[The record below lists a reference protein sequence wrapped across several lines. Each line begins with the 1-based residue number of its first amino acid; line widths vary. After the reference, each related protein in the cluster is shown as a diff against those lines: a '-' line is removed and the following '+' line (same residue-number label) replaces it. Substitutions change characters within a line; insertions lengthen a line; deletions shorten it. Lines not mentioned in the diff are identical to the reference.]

1 VAAADAP
8 ATDTDE
14 NGEYAPPGP
23 QPSDTAP
30 AGGGPPTPA
39 PVEEAPP
46 PLKAKREAAKSE
58 GKRPAYWDTDMSG
71 SGTNPDANK
80 DMTNVPA
87 ERPGYW
93 DTNMSANDQP
103 AAPAAA
109 APAAPSAAHVAAMGI
124 GDAVDKLA
132 IGGGKIAGG
141 IAAIGDKIHSVFTAT
156 PQTGA
161 QDWWF
166 GHVVDPYVQR
176 DAEQKLGPDA
186 STTDK
191 AIYGVSNMAATIASF
206 FAGGPVAG
214 EAEASSALAAHL
226 MQAGASA
233 TVPAAS
239 EAIAT
244 GQDVLDATGNKTA
257 AAKAAVMAYMSTTAG
272 ALGPAGVGKGALA
285 KIMTGAAIGGG
296 LTEAQRQA
304 QNAVMP
310 ESMQQKFD
318 PLNETLGVVTG
329 AAMGGAVHLTG
340 PRGVVDAGPGN
351 AMEHAQRDAAAA
363 VARAGGDDLSQVV
376 AATQVNAHVGAVHD
390 AAAVQGAREAE
401 AAHQDAA
408 LQAHQQAELEQQ
420 QAENEGMPPQA
431 EPEAAPPAEGAQAG
445 ALPPEQQTVLDRIK
459 AQRTAPAAE
468 AEPEQT
474 VQERMKANAKGTE
487 DEFEELP
494 AEEAAKAPE
503 TAQEEPEEE
512 EAPETNPRPQTAQT
526 LAERRQQALDEAM
539 AEKVRGNRSE
549 TTTPETNPNEAPAE
563 KAVAA
568 MAAEGRAPGTQQRTA
583 EALGNLLGRA
593 GKRMALEAHGQDIL
607 DTLQEN
613 GTKVNAVANKF
624 WNDTYYKLPADVQG
638 RFRRMLASHAGLN
651 SAADMDVPITVRDRM
666 DLPDNPEHLEGT
678 DRGFVALMDE
688 ANRRSEETPAPATPE
703 EPIAAPEPPNRL
715 AAIRAAAEK
724 RRGRPPLQQ
733 GGEDTAEPL
742 FQEQARQ
749 DMEAAR
755 AKEAQYQAVNPE
767 TGEKTADLADFAAAR
782 AHKEAHPEDDIQPAQ
797 KGALSAKREENGWF
811 NDQGVAKDL
820 DRAMNPRMGHD
831 EAKEHLAGVSDAT
844 APRSFMIHASQD
856 ADTIPKHLADQ
867 ITAVKADGLRVKG
880 AYEDGVAHIFADSHK
895 AGDKEELLNTAV
907 HELTHQGLHSFLGD
921 DYTKTL
927 TGIAH
932 DIKDTKWAKDYVQRR
947 GYDLKNPTHMRL
959 LGDEYAAHL
968 AENQFAGR
976 EVHADLP
983 VLDRNP
989 SHWQRITDAVRGGLR
1004 KLGLVKHWNDND
1016 VAKLI
1021 RQAQAH
1027 VSGAEPLK
1035 AARDGAAYKASGG
1048 ARFSL
1053 ENADENMED
1062 HYAPDHPL
1070 AVGHKFGRTM
1080 EEQANY
1086 NPGWVRSAK
1095 DTMSDFRD
1103 NAPRK
1108 VLGGIGLRNLP
1119 DFLPPEKMPNLHAF
1133 IDAHDAMEG
1142 RKGQMHTRD
1151 AALGKEWS
1159 QWNAKQDDRG
1169 AALSDLMHAS
1179 TLSGHDP
1186 SKPYVERY
1194 TAAERAADPAAAK
1207 DERYQRE
1214 IHRSLQR
1221 QFNEKLDSKGQELYN
1236 RVRDNYAEKRSQVY
1250 DALKA
1255 RIAQT
1260 DADGETKK
1268 NLMAELRKSFESN
1281 TVKGP
1286 YFPLQRFGNLWAN
1299 AKDENGNTKAF
1310 ARFESGAQ
1318 QKAWRAEMEKQ
1329 GLVTDGGK
1337 RMDTN
1342 SMMERID
1349 PDFVRNVMGLAHD
1362 ADPSGNLEKDIWEQ
1376 YLRAMPEMSMRK
1388 HMITRVGRLGFSQD
1402 AQRAFAFNSFHG
1414 AHQLARLEYGHQ
1426 LESKLAGAE
1435 QDARALEQ
1443 KAGQNPDDKQA
1454 QSDARWA
1461 PELAHELKD
1470 RYEWIKNPR
1479 ASRLASGLT
1488 KFGFNWYLGAAPAT
1502 AFRIF
1507 SQNPMLAAPMLA
1519 KHFNW
1524 LGATKELSRATGQWA
1539 KSYGSLGDTLRGD
1552 ERRAHDEASDM
1563 GVFSNNNTQMLASG
1577 GEGGPIGHG
1586 PYAAF
1591 TKAAG
1596 FLFNAMENHNR
1607 MTTHLAAYR
1616 LGRQAD
1622 MGHADAA
1629 KLARQITWD
1638 SHFDYTNA
1646 NRPRYLQNDTA
1657 KVIGLFK
1664 QYSLGVTYRL
1674 AREFRDMT
1682 ASDQDPE
1689 SRKAAAVAFGALIG
1703 RMMMFAGVTGMPLYW
1718 VAEKVVNTVMGS
1730 QDQPYDMTA
1739 ALHKHLNDALGETAG
1754 DMIMTGPVGAIS
1766 GASLSGGASYNDLW
1780 YRPPSREESTSE
1792 QMLDGLGQLAGPI
1805 AAIPTNAAAGIDMMR
1820 TGNVERGLEH
1830 MLPPEAAALAKSVR
1844 YATQGANNM
1853 SGEPVVPKDQITN
1866 RDLFLQS
1873 VGFTPQKMADAYARN
1888 SAIKNID
1895 KDITDRHNLLA
1906 NQYETAM
1913 LNNDQKEMD
1922 SLQPKIDA
1930 FNKANPG
1937 MAIGKGLSHGAMTK
1951 ARAQATAQAGVN
1963 VAKGNEHL
1971 EQEY

>member
-1 VAAADAP
+1 MAAADAP
-8 ATDTDE
+8 ATDVQDPY
-14 NGEYAPPGP
+14 GQDGPPTS

-30 AGGGPPTPA
+30 AGGGPPTAA
-39 PVEEAPP
+39 PVEESPP
-46 PLKAKREAAKSE
+46 PLKAKREAAKS
-58 GKRPAYWDTDMSG
+58 GSKSARPAYWDTDMSG
-71 SGTNPDANK
+71 AVGAAQPQGDINA
-80 DMTNVPA
+80 PA

-93 DTNMSANDQP
+93 DTDMSANDQP
-103 AAPAAA
+103 PPAQPPPNGMKPHEWSFLKGALSQSNNAAVALNLAAATGPMLLDKIHSWVTGIPQTGMQDDWFKNAVEPVQQGGAAFEERPDADFVDKAMHGLGRTAMMIDQAIASGGEAGAGVAAGGGAVARAAGGAVTMQAPAAA
-109 APAAPSAAHVAAMGI
+109 AAIETGNQVMQATGDAKAARTAGVVSYLVNSASGAVPMGVGGNLAARVGSAAVAGAGMQEVGRVAQNAAMPADMQQPF
-124 GDAVDKLA
+124 DAKED
-132 IGGGKIAGG
+132 
-141 IAAIGDKIHSVFTAT
+141 
-156 PQTGA
+156 
-161 QDWWF
+161 
-166 GHVVDPYVQR
+166 
-176 DAEQKLGPDA
+176 
-186 STTDK
+186 
-191 AIYGVSNMAATIASF
+191 
-206 FAGGPVAG
+206 
-214 EAEASSALAAHL
+214 ALAAL
-226 MQAGASA
+226 
-233 TVPAAS
+233 
-239 EAIAT
+239 
-244 GQDVLDATGNKTA
+244 
-257 AAKAAVMAYMSTTAG
+257 TTAPFG
-272 ALGPAGVGKGALA
+272 FMPHG
-285 KIMTGAAIGGG
+285 
-296 LTEAQRQA
+296 
-304 QNAVMP
+304 MP
-310 ESMQQKFD
+310 E
-318 PLNETLGVVTG
+318 
-329 AAMGGAVHLTG
+329 A
-340 PRGVVDAGPGN
+340 RGVVERAPSD
-351 AMEHAQRDAAAA
+351 AMERAQAHAAEA
-363 VARAGGDDLSQVV
+363 VAAEGGDGMSQVV
-376 AATQVNAHVGAVHD
+376 AMTQVNAHVGAVHD
-390 AAAVQGAREAE
+390 AAAVHGAREAE

-420 QAENEGMPPQA
+420 QAEAAAQAPPPA
-431 EPEAAPPAEGAQAG
+431 EPEPGAGPSGLPAEQHEALQTLKAKRTAAG
-445 ALPPEQQTVLDRIK
+445 AD
-459 AQRTAPAAE
+459 
-468 AEPEQT
+468 EPEQT

-503 TAQEEPEEE
+503 AAPEPAEEE
-512 EAPETNPRPQTAQT
+512 EAPETNPAPVKPAD
-526 LAERRQQALDEAM
+526 LAARRQAALDEAM
-539 AEKVRGNRSE
+539 AAKVRGQPPE
-549 TTTPETNPNEAPAE
+549 TTPEAAPAPAE
-563 KAVAA
+563 
-568 MAAEGRAPGTQQRTA
+568 EG
-583 EALGNLLGRA
+583 
-593 GKRMALEAHGQDIL
+593 
-607 DTLQEN
+607 
-613 GTKVNAVANKF
+613 
-624 WNDTYYKLPADVQG
+624 
-638 RFRRMLASHAGLN
+638 
-651 SAADMDVPITVRDRM
+651 
-666 DLPDNPEHLEGT
+666 
-678 DRGFVALMDE
+678 
-688 ANRRSEETPAPATPE
+688 TPAPATPE
-703 EPIAAPEPPNRL
+703 EPIAAPAPPNRL
-715 AAIRAAAEK
+715 AAIRVAAEK
-724 RRGRPPLQQ
+724 RQQGRPMPS
-733 GGEDTAEPL
+733 AA
-742 FQEQARQ
+742 QELIDEIRAGVKKP
-749 DMEAAR
+749 EA
-755 AKEAQYQAVNPE
+755 PE
-767 TGEKTADLADFAAAR
+767 E
-782 AHKEAHPEDDIQPAQ
+782 
-797 KGALSAKREENGWF
+797 GALSSKREENGWF
-811 NDQGVAKDL
+811 NDQDVARDL
-820 DRAMNPRMGHD
+820 DRAMNPRMEHD
-831 EAKEHLAGVSDAT
+831 EAKEHLSGVSDAT

-856 ADTIPKHLADQ
+856 ADTVPKHLADQ
-867 ITAVKADGLRVKG
+867 ITAVKANGLRVKG

-895 AGDKEELLNTAV
+895 AGDKEDLLNTAV
-907 HELTHQGLHSFLGD
+907 HELTHQGLHSFLGK
-921 DYTKTL
+921 DYSDTL

-932 DIKDTKWAKDYVQRR
+932 DIKDTKWAKDYVTQR

-968 AENQFAGR
+968 AENQFAGKD
-976 EVHADLP
+976 VHGDLP
-983 VLDRNP
+983 VPDRDP

-1016 VAKLI
+1016 IARLI

-1035 AARDGAAYKASGG
+1035 AARDGAEYKASGG

-1053 ENADENMED
+1053 DNDDKNMED

-1086 NPGWVRSAK
+1086 NPGFIRSVKGAL
-1095 DTMSDFRD
+1095 SDFRD

-1108 VLGGIGLRNLP
+1108 VLGAIGLRNLP
-1119 DFLPPEKMPNLHAF
+1119 DFMSADKMPNLHGF

-1151 AALGKEWS
+1151 TALAKEWS

-1169 AALSDLMHAS
+1169 HTLSDLMTAS
-1179 TLSGHDP
+1179 TMAGHDP
-1186 SKPYVERY
+1186 SKPYEERY
-1194 TAAERAADPAAAK
+1194 TAADRAANPEAAR
-1207 DERYQRE
+1207 DEKYQRAM
-1214 IHRSLQR
+1214 HKSLQDDY
-1221 QFNEKLDSKGQELYN
+1221 NNKLDDKGKELYN
-1236 RVRDNYAEKRSQVY
+1236 RVRDNYAQKRSQVY

-1255 RIAQT
+1255 RIEQT

-1286 YFPLQRFGNLWAN
+1286 YFPLQRFGDLWAN

-1310 ARFESGAQ
+1310 SRFESGAQ
-1318 QKAWRAEMEKQ
+1318 QKAWMAEMRKQ
-1329 GLVTDGGK
+1329 GLDVDGGK

-1362 ADPSGNLEKDIWEQ
+1362 ADPSGDLEKEIWQQ

-1388 HMITRVGRLGFSQD
+1388 HMISRVGRLGYSQD
-1402 AQRAFAFNSFHG
+1402 SLRAFAYNSFHG

-1426 LESKLAGAE
+1426 LESKLSGAE

-1443 KAGQNPDDKQA
+1443 KAAQNPDDKNA
-1454 QSDARWA
+1454 QTDGRWA
-1461 PELAHELKD
+1461 PELARELKD

-1479 ASRLASGLT
+1479 ASQLASNLT
-1488 KFGFNWYLGAAPAT
+1488 KFGFTWYLGAAPAT

-1524 LGATKELSRATGQWA
+1524 LGASKELSRATGQWA

-1577 GEGGPIGHG
+1577 GQGGPIGHG

-1591 TKAAG
+1591 AKAAG

-1682 ASDQDPE
+1682 ASETDPQA
-1689 SRKAAAVAFGALIG
+1689 RKDAAVAFGGLIG
-1703 RMMMFAGVTGMPLYW
+1703 RMSMFAGVTGMPLYW
-1718 VAEKVVNTVMGS
+1718 IAEKVMNTVMGS

-1754 DMIMTGPVGAIS
+1754 DAIMTGPVGAIS

-1780 YRPPSREESTSE
+1780 YRPPSREESTSA
-1792 QMLDGLGQLAGPI
+1792 QMLDGLGQLLGPI

-1820 TGNVERGLEH
+1820 TGNTERGLEH

-1895 KDITDRHNLLA
+1895 KDITDRHNLLT
-1906 NQYETAM
+1906 NQFETAM
-1913 LNNDQKEMD
+1913 LNGDQKEMD
-1922 SLQPKIDA
+1922 RLQPSIDA

-1937 MAIGKGLSHGAMTK
+1937 MAIGKNLAHGAMSK
-1951 ARAQATAQAGVN
+1951 ARNAATAQAGVN